1 MSFTRSPR
9 KRRLSM
15 HFGAYSIK
23 SVFGECTQICVREH
37 GFSQLST
44 VNPCSPT
51 HICGRS
57 SNTDFMEL
65 ALEKHSVQVPS
76 PTSNDEVEG
85 DGLAAEAVDALA
97 DDDAGVAEADGA
109 DLEVASVQPEP
120 LAPRPLDHPVVLQ

>member
-1 MSFTRSPR
+1 
-9 KRRLSM
+9 M

-44 VNPCSPT
+44 VNPCSRT
-51 HICGRS
+51 RICGRS

-65 ALEKHSVQVPS
+65 AVEKHSVQVPS
-76 PTSNDEVEG
+76 LTSNDEVEG

-109 DLEVASVQPEP
+109 DLEVAPVQPEP